1 MQTDHTHCEKN
12 TELAPYLFHQGTNFH
27 AYRYLGVHR
36 AEGGI
41 RDTYVFRTW
50 APNATRIFVVGD
62 FNHWCETD
70 EMHRVTDR
78 GIFELVYQTDKP
90 IEGTCYK
97 LRIYSDAG
105 VHDKADPYA
114 FASETLQ
121 NTASIIHT
129 ETAYAWTDSSWLR
142 GRRAI
147 SEKAHF
153 YSAPMNIYEI
163 HAGSF
168 ITREGRANT
177 EGDAYLNYRELAAE
191 LVPYLMQ
198 MGYTHV
204 ELLPIAEHPF
214 DGSWGYQVCGYYAPT
229 SRYGTPEDFKFF
241 VNELHRH
248 HIGVIMDWVPAHF
261 PKDEHGLYEFDG
273 RPLYEYQGRDRQE
286 SASWG
291 TRFFDVGREEVQS
304 FLVSNAL
311 FWLREYHIDGLR
323 VDAVASMLYLDY
335 DRSPGEWVPNAHGD
349 NKNLEAIAFFQKL
362 NSAVFGEFGDVLM
375 IAEESTSWPMITKPV
390 YQGGLGF
397 NFKWNMGWA
406 NDMYAYL
413 ETDPL
418 YRMYCHDKL
427 TFSMMYAF
435 DENYILPISHDE
447 VVHGKRSLID
457 KCHGDYE
464 QKFATDRTFF
474 AYMMAHPGK
483 KMTFMGCE
491 YGQFREW
498 DYENQLEW
506 FMCDYP
512 RHAQLRL
519 MVGDLNRLYLQESC
533 LWEDDFSW
541 GGFRWI
547 YPDRKEDNVSCF
559 ARRNLRGEELIAVF
573 HFSPV
578 MRANY
583 EIPGLAPGE
592 YELLLNT
599 DDARYGGA
607 GTPLSCTRLV
617 GDDGVLR
624 LTLPPLTALYFK
636 KKFIDGRLI

>member
-1 MQTDHTHCEKN
+1 MRKN
-12 TELAPYLFHQGTNFH
+12 VQKMKEAADMAPYLFHQGTNYY

-36 AEGGI
+36 VGENAG
-41 RDTYVFRTW
+41 DTYVFRTW
-50 APNATRIFVVGD
+50 APNAARIFVIGD
-62 FNHWCETD
+62 FNDWQETH
-70 EMHRVTDR
+70 EMKRVTDA
-78 GIFELVYQTDKP
+78 GVFALVYQPDKP

-97 LRIYSDAG
+97 FRIYSDSG

-114 FASETLQ
+114 FASETLKH
-121 NTASIIHT
+121 TASIVHT
-129 ETAYAWTDSSWLR
+129 ATAYPWTDSSWLR
-142 GRRAI
+142 RRRAI
-147 SEKAHF
+147 SEKKNF
-153 YSAPMNIYEI
+153 YSAPMNIYEM
-163 HAGSF
+163 HLGSF
-168 ITREGRANT
+168 MTRDNRSNV
-177 EGDAYLNYRELAAE
+177 EGDAYLSYRELAE
-191 LVPYLMQ
+191 QLVPYLSQ

-204 ELLPIAEHPF
+204 ELMPIAEHPF

-229 SRYGTPEDFKFF
+229 SRYGTPEDFKYF

-261 PKDEHGLYEFDG
+261 PKDAHGLYEFDG

-286 SASWG
+286 SAGWG
-291 TRFFDVGREEVQS
+291 TRFFDVGREEVQA

-335 DRSPGEWVPNAHGD
+335 DRKPGEWIPNMNGD

-362 NSAVFGEFGDVLM
+362 NTAVFAEFGDVLM

-390 YQGGLGF
+390 SFGGLGF

-406 NDMYAYL
+406 NDMFEYL
-413 ETDPL
+413 EMPPI
-418 YRMYCHDKL
+418 YRMYHHDKL

-435 DENYILPISHDE
+435 DENYILPVSHDE
-447 VVHGKRSLID
+447 VVHGKKSLLD
-457 KCHGDYE
+457 KCNGDYE

-498 DYENQLEW
+498 DYQASLEW
-506 FMCDYP
+506 FMCDYTK
-512 RHAQLRL
+512 HAQLRN
-519 MVGDLNRLYLQESC
+519 MVADLNHLYLKESC

-541 GGFRWI
+541 NGFRWL
-547 YPDRKEDNVSCF
+547 YADRREDNVSVF
-559 ARRNLRGEELIAVF
+559 ARRNLRGEEIVAVF

-578 MRANY
+578 LREHY
-583 EIPGLAPGE
+583 EVGTLPPGE
-592 YELLLNT
+592 YELLFNT
-599 DDARYGGA
+599 DAARYGGTDA
-607 GTPLSCTRLV
+607 PINHTKHV
-617 GDDGVLR
+617 GEDGVLQFN
-624 LTLPPLTALYFK
+624 LPPLSALYFK
-636 KKFIDGRLI
+636 KINQ

>member
-1 MQTDHTHCEKN
+1 MRKENAGVAMNAD
-12 TELAPYLFHQGTNFH
+12 LAPYYFHQGTNYQT
-27 AYRYLGVHR
+27 YRYLGVHR
-36 AEGGI
+36 TG
-41 RDTYVFRTW
+41 DTYVFRTW
-50 APNATRIFVVGD
+50 APNAARIFVIGD
-62 FNHWCETD
+62 FNGWCETD
-70 EMHRVTDR
+70 EMSRVTEQ
-78 GIFELVYQTDKP
+78 GVFELLYRADEP
-90 IEGTCYK
+90 IEGACYK
-97 LRIYSDAG
+97 FRIYSAGG

-114 FASETLQ
+114 FASETL
-121 NTASIIHT
+121 NKTASIIHT
-129 ETAYAWTDSSWLR
+129 ENDFSWTDGSWLR
-142 GRRAI
+142 QRRAL
-147 SEKAHF
+147 SEKKSF

-163 HAGSF
+163 HLGSF
-168 ITREGRANT
+168 VTKEGRQNT
-177 EGDAYLNYRELAAE
+177 NGDAYLNYRQLAKE
-191 LVPYLMQ
+191 LVPYLSQ

-204 ELLPIAEHPF
+204 ELLPVTEHPF

-229 SRYGTPEDFKFF
+229 SRYGSPEDFKFF
-241 VNELHRH
+241 VNMLHSH

-273 RPLYEYQGRDRQE
+273 APLYEYQGRDRQE

-291 TRFFDVGREEVQS
+291 TRFFDVGRQEVQS

-335 DRSPGEWVPNAHGD
+335 DRKPGEWVQNVHGD

-390 YQGGLGF
+390 SHGGLGF

-406 NDMYAYL
+406 NDMFAYL
-413 ETDPL
+413 ATDPI
-418 YRMYCHDKL
+418 YRMYHHDKL

-447 VVHGKRSLID
+447 VVHGKKSLID
-457 KCHGDYE
+457 KCYGEYE
-464 QKFATDRTFF
+464 QKFATARTFF
-474 AYMMAHPGK
+474 AYMIAHPGK

-498 DYENQLEW
+498 DYESPLEW

-519 MVGDLNRLYLQESC
+519 LVGDLNRLYLKESC

-541 GGFRWI
+541 NGFRWI
-547 YPDRKEDNVSCF
+547 YPDRREDNVSVF
-559 ARRNLRGEELIAVF
+559 ARRNLRGEEVVAIF
-573 HFSPV
+573 NFSPV
-578 MRANY
+578 RRENY
-583 EIPGLAPGE
+583 EIPTLPQGE
-592 YELLLNT
+592 YALLLNT
-599 DDARYGGA
+599 DASRYGGA
-607 GTPLSCTRLV
+607 DTLLSCNNTVRA
-617 GDDGVLR
+617 DGTLR
-624 LTLPPLTALYFK
+624 LTLPPLSALYFK
-636 KKFIDGRLI
+636 KKIH